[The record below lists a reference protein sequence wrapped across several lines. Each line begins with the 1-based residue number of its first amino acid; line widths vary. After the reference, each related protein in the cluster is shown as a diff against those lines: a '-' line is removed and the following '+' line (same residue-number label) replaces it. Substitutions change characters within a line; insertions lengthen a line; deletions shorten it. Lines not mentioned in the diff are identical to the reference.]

1 MSDYVEQREGGYYI
15 SGTRISLDSVVH
27 SFKNGSSPE
36 SILRS
41 FPLIGSLENV
51 YGAIT
56 FYLANKQAVEL
67 YLSAQERLSQ
77 ELAAK
82 QSPLPE
88 SLSKKLTR
96 ARGEALHG

>member
-1 MSDYVEQREGGYYI
+1 MVHAFK
-15 SGTRISLDSVVH
+15 SGI
-27 SFKNGSSPE
+27 SPE

-56 FYLANKQAVEL
+56 FYLANKEVVEE
-67 YLSAQERLSQ
+67 YLAEQERLSQ

-82 QSPLPE
+82 QTPLPE
-88 SLSKKLTR
+88 SCPKVRGRTR
-96 ARGEALHG
+96 